1 MLVGLVGQIQSN
13 GDSTMTLSDCINN
26 GNVTGSSDYIG
37 GLLGYIGRN
46 NNIAIAISSC
56 VNNGNVTG
64 DFFLLEE
71 LLDAWIETSK

>member
-1 MLVGLVGQIQSN
+1 
-13 GDSTMTLSDCINN
+13 MTLSDCIN

-64 DFFLLEE
+64 VFFCWRSCWMLG
-71 LLDAWIETSK
+71 

>member
-1 MLVGLVGQIQSN
+1 
-13 GDSTMTLSDCINN
+13 MTLSDCINN
-26 GNVTGSSDYIG
+26 GTVTGSSDYIG

-64 DFFLLEE
+64 VFFCWRSCWMLG
-71 LLDAWIETSK
+71 